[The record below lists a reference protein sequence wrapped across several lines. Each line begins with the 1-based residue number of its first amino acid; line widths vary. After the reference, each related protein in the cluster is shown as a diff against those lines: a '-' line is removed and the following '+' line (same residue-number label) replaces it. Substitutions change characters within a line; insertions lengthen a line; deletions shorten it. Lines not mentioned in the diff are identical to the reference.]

1 MSDRPKIIYVVAGDF
16 IQYKEYVMNKSQNL
30 DKETIIIARN
40 NQELQIGDIVYK
52 YLNSEM
58 QLRGIKDP
66 EGVFYGTYYKRPDIC
81 DIIQQI
87 SIRKH
92 KNLMNF
98 IPEKHRE
105 YIETFKPIENATYI
119 DIPNNPPPARI
130 TGISISVTRRKD
142 ED

>member
-1 MSDRPKIIYVVAGDF
+1 MSDCAKIIYVVAGNF
-16 IQYKEYVMNKSQNL
+16 IQYKEYVMNKTQNV
-30 DKETIIIARN
+30 DTGTRIIAYSSE
-40 NQELQIGDIVYK
+40 ELQISDTIYK
-52 YLNSEM
+52 YLSSVD

-66 EGVFYGTYYKRPDIC
+66 KGVFYGTYYMRPDIC

-105 YIETFKPIENATYI
+105 YMQIFKSIEDNTYI
-119 DIPNNPPPARI
+119 DMPNNPPPARI
-130 TGISISVTRRKD
+130 TNISISVTRRKD